1 MKSLD
6 VVTVSHWNGDETA
19 RLELL
24 EEKDVQDIVKRFVK
38 SVKEDI
44 NSLQKELDETQGE
57 LSSFYQNYCDAMNA
71 CSDAMKNLQ
80 KDMKKK
86 EDAIQTSVDKKIN
99 AFNDSFRKKGKELST
114 DFVQGCRSD
123 VHKYFEKLAE
133 YAKDIKSDI
142 EELQK
147 TRQIIDEQLKMSASI
162 AKYLM
167 DLYNKTESANGSGC
181 PARHEDSSAPMAA
194 DAVQDEPAALS
205 DSLIKRFWKR
215 IQAVFE

>member
-6 VVTVSHWNGDETA
+6 VVTKSHVFGDDTE
-19 RLELL
+19 RIEIP
-24 EEKDVQDIVKRFVK
+24 EEKDVREIVKSSVK

-44 NSLQKELDETQGE
+44 KSLQKDIDETQTE

-71 CSDAMKNLQ
+71 CSDAMKTLQ

-86 EDAIQTSVDKKIN
+86 EDAIQTSVDKKISS
-99 AFNDSFRKKGKELST
+99 FNDSFKEIGKELST

-123 VHKYFEKLAE
+123 VQKYFEKLAE

-147 TRQIIDEQLKMSASI
+147 TRQIINEQLKMSTSI

-167 DLYNKTESANGSGC
+167 DLYNKAESANGSGC
-181 PARHEDSSAPMAA
+181 PARHENSSAPMEVG
-194 DAVQDEPAALS
+194 AVQEEPASSS
-205 DSLIKRFWKR
+205 DSFVKRFWNSIKA
-215 IQAVFE
+215 IFK